1 MTREQLVNLLK
12 EEYWSN
18 EEVNVEDLAKL
29 INSKDMIETVVK
41 YIKPYVNEDIDIMRV
56 SSDVL
61 TDNVKDEEVHL
72 TTITFGEPL
81 VEDVFKIADKISAGA
96 SVTFKRGSK
105 ESLVKARIYLES
117 IAAAIHRALDEM
129 DK

>member
-12 EEYWSN
+12 EEYWST
-18 EEVNVEDLAKL
+18 EEVKVEDLAKL
-29 INSKDMIETVVK
+29 INSKDITETVVK
-41 YIKPYVNEDIDIMRV
+41 HIKPYVDEDIDIMRV
-56 SSDVL
+56 SSNVL

-81 VEDVFKIADKISAGA
+81 VEDVFKIADKISVGA
-96 SVTFKRGSK
+96 SVTFKEGNK
-105 ESLVKARIYLES
+105 ESLAEARIYLES
-117 IAAAIHRALDEM
+117 IATAIHGALDEM